1 MIEANGA
8 VAQSV
13 RVPDCHSGGRGFESR
28 RPRSFGRHV
37 DNSGVGIAGAIAS
50 RELEGGSPSKRRLT
64 SRRSQRPAQRLRGV
78 SGAVAQ
84 LGERLN
90 GIQEVRGS
98 IPLGSIRGGERCEAP
113 VAQLDRAS
121 DFGSEGREFESLRA
135 HSRGTVGYQSGQMEQ
150 TVNLPAYA
158 YVGSNPTPTMK
169 HRGRSITQL
178 PRVG

>member
-1 MIEANGA
+1 VDRRLTTIQGA

-28 RPRSFGRHV
+28 RPRSSEAGTLQSGCCKGGRSSV
-37 DNSGVGIAGAIAS
+37 LRTLRVLSGFAPCS
-50 RELEGGSPSKRRLT
+50 RELSSD
-64 SRRSQRPAQRLRGV
+64 

-98 IPLGSIRGGERCEAP
+98 IPLGSIG
-113 VAQLDRAS
+113 
-121 DFGSEGREFESLRA
+121 
-135 HSRGTVGYQSGQMEQ
+135 VGYQSGQMEQ

-158 YVGSNPTPTMK
+158 YVGSNPTPTTSRRVK
-169 HRGRSITQL
+169 VGR
-178 PRVG
+178 VK